1 MYQWFLN
8 FITLIS
14 ILSEMFLMFPLFFN
28 DLRSIDETTSFRYL
42 ILESMKLLSFVCST
56 FHDSIN
62 WEGESYGTIFRR
74 RRETQDVEE

>member
-1 MYQWFLN
+1 
-8 FITLIS
+8 
-14 ILSEMFLMFPLFFN
+14 MFPLFFN

-62 WEGESYGTIFRR
+62 WEGESYAVAERD
-74 RRETQDVEE
+74 QK